1 MTNLKLNTPIKLN
14 EKEICECCGEPAYFE
29 YCRIDSSSE
38 SILCL
43 SCLKIAQEDDKKL
56 LEEKAEAI
64 EEEKKR
70 DKIYNLIEETGDAIE
85 SLLLNNNIVYNKIK
99 SLMSASVY
107 FEFEVGGVD
116 KKIRISDHEA
126 RYTYNILNG
135 YSNFNIAVGYESG
148 ECNFSVFESEEIEEV
163 TSILNKIYFNK

>member
-1 MTNLKLNTPIKLN
+1 MSEPVKLNQI
-14 EKEICECCGEPAYFE
+14 EECEWCGERADFKY
-29 YCRIDSSSE
+29 RISNNDGLSFFCKTCIKAAE
-38 SILCL
+38 ELNKNILKE
-43 SCLKIAQEDDKKL
+43 KI
-56 LEEKAEAI
+56 EEKAARDE
-64 EEEKKR
+64 R

-116 KKIRISDHEA
+116 KKIRISDHDA
-126 RYTYNILNG
+126 RHTYNILNG

-148 ECNFSVFESEEIEEV
+148 ECNFSLFESEEIEEV
-163 TSILNKIYFNK
+163 TSILNEIYFNK